1 MSIHKSSFG
10 KTANGE
16 AVDIYTLSNGAGL
29 TAKIMTFGA
38 IITELKTPD
47 RNGTVGDIVLGF
59 DNFEQYAKGHP
70 FFGAIAGRYANRIA
84 KGKFTL
90 DGKEYHLPINNGPN
104 SLHGGLIGF
113 DKKVWKAE
121 LIEST
126 EGPSLRLSCFSADG
140 EEGYPGNLN
149 VTVTYT
155 LTQKNELR
163 IDYGA
168 TTDKATPINLTNHSY
183 FNLAGS
189 GNVLDHE
196 LMLEADHYT
205 PVDETLIPL
214 GEIKSV
220 KGTPLDFT
228 KTKTIGRDIA
238 QTPDYIKGY
247 DHNFV
252 LNNGGKSLAL
262 CAHVSDPKSGRI
274 MEIYTTEPG
283 VQLYTGNN
291 LNGSITGING
301 VKYEKYAGFCLETQH
316 YPDSP
321 NHPNFPPTILR
332 PGEKFQSTTIIKFP
346 DPK

>member
-1 MSIHKSSFG
+1 MSIQKSSFG
-10 KTANGE
+10 KTAAGEVVDLFTLTNGR
-16 AVDIYTLSNGAGL
+16 GL
-29 TAKIMTFGA
+29 TVKITTFGG
-38 IITELKTPD
+38 IVTELKTPD
-47 RNGTVGDIVLGF
+47 RNGMSGDIVLGF

-84 KGKFTL
+84 KGKFSL

-104 SLHGGLIGF
+104 SLHGGLKGF
-113 DKKVWKAE
+113 DKKIWKAE
-121 LIEST
+121 PLET
-126 EGPSLRLSCFSADG
+126 AEGPLLRLSYFSADG

-149 VTVTYT
+149 VMVTYT

-163 IDYGA
+163 IEYSA

-196 LMLEADHYT
+196 LMMDADHYT
-205 PVDETLIPL
+205 PVDETLIPS

-228 KTKTIGRDIA
+228 KAKTIGRDIS

-252 LNNGGKSLAL
+252 LNNGGKSLTF
-262 CAHVSDPKSGRI
+262 CARASDPKSGRI

-301 VKYEKYAGFCLETQH
+301 VKYEKHAGFCLETQH

-321 NHPNFPPTILR
+321 NHPNFPTTILR
-332 PGEKFQSTTIIKFP
+332 PNEKFQSTTIV
-346 DPK
+346 